1 MANSVTTD
9 MKPAGTSII
18 FVDDRDRVL
27 LLLRDDRPDI
37 RYPNRW
43 DIPGGRGEEGET
55 PEETI
60 VREMKEEIG
69 LELTGAELFERRE
82 FPDRIEYT
90 FWKRA
95 NLVIGEIDLME
106 GQKLRW
112 FTREEAAAT
121 ELAFGFNPTI
131 DRFFQALPSMSRA
144 ASHEVG
150 TRQRGER
157 DHDDAEKE

>member
-1 MANSVTTD
+1 

-37 RYPNRW
+37 RYPNQW
-43 DIPGGRGEEGET
+43 DIPGGGVEPGET

-60 VREMKEEIG
+60 VREMREEIG
-69 LELTGAELFERRE
+69 LELKGAELFERTE

-95 NLVIGEIDLME
+95 NLVIEEIDLME
-106 GQKLRW
+106 GQELRW

-121 ELAFGFNPTI
+121 PLAFGFNPTI
-131 DRFFQALPSMSRA
+131 EAFFQRLPILHGA
-144 ASHEVG
+144 
-150 TRQRGER
+150 
-157 DHDDAEKE
+157 